1 MFKIGDYMI
10 YGSVGVCRVDAIG
23 PLGMEKSENKRLYY
37 TLTPVYESGSK
48 VFTPVDNEK
57 VIMRPI
63 LSKREAQE
71 LIDTISEVETL
82 WVPFEKGREEIYKE
96 AMKKCDC
103 REWIKVIKTL
113 YQRKQA
119 RIAEGK
125 KAVNA
130 DEKYLH
136 IAEEALYGELAIPLN
151 MKPGEVEKYIEQ
163 KCEIKD

>member
-1 MFKIGDYMI
+1 MFKVGDYMI
-10 YGSVGVCRVDAIG
+10 YGSVGVCQVDAIG
-23 PLGMEKSENKRLYY
+23 PLSIEKSDSKRLYY
-37 TLTPVYESGSK
+37 TLTPVYETGSK
-48 VFTPVDNEK
+48 VFTPVDNDK

-63 LSKREAQE
+63 LSKEEAE
-71 LIDTISEVETL
+71 KLIEGITQVETL

-103 REWIKVIKTL
+103 REWVKIIKTL

-151 MKPGEVEKYIEQ
+151 MKPDEVEKFIKQ
-163 KCEIKD
+163 QCEKN